1 MSILLYIHNVLKW
14 LKHMY
19 EWFGISLAFRFSI
32 LHFRYNLLLY
42 ETWIVSH
49 WTIFS
54 IKLIEV
60 VVNFCIPISEWRYR
74 QRYAD
79 CRNHCPLFT
88 QQPPLSTIK
97 WCKDVGDN
105 YWMPS
110 AYVDEHSD
118 YMSRAVLARRT
129 WLVPCHV
136 MYKATESYFN
146 GGGDVVFR

>member
-1 MSILLYIHNVLKW
+1 MCILLYIHNVLKR

-19 EWFGISLAFRFSI
+19 ELFGISLAFRFSI

-60 VVNFCIPISEWRYR
+60 VNFCIPISEWRYR

-88 QQPPLSTIK
+88 QQPPLLTIK

-110 AYVDEHSD
+110 AYVDDHQRKRWA
-118 YMSRAVLARRT
+118 RAQ
-129 WLVPCHV
+129 WLYVTCGTSKTHV
-136 MYKATESYFN
+136 T
-146 GGGDVVFR
+146 GPLPRGV